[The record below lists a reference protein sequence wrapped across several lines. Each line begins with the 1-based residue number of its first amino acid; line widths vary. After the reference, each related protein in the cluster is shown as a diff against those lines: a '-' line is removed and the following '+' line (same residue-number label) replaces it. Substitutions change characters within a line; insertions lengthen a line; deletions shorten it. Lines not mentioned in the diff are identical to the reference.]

1 MDVNNSILHL
11 HLGTPTSL
19 SAHGNGIMRGMEI
32 CGETMGKMCVLVGT
46 YRPENA
52 DWIRR
57 KKLYNLP
64 LPSAADPAIYRKFT
78 VAVLYAGDAA
88 PLAYKATFREV

>member
-1 MDVNNSILHL
+1 MKKSERA
-11 HLGTPTSL
+11 SK
-19 SAHGNGIMRGMEI
+19 A
-32 CGETMGKMCVLVGT
+32 CVLVGT
-46 YRPENA
+46 YRPENI

-78 VAVLYAGDAA
+78 AVVLYAGDAA
-88 PLAYKATFREV
+88 PLAYKAAFREV